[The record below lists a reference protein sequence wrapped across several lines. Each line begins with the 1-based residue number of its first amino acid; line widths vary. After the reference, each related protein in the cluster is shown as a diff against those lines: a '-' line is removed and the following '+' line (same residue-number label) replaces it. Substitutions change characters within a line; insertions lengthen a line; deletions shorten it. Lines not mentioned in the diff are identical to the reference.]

1 MKVALV
7 TSAQLTNRGGAA
19 RHVRAL
25 AHGLSERGADVE
37 LLTQRSPALLLRLV
51 ASSFDIADVH
61 SADARLALAVIRG
74 GSRHCVFTPHVPIQ
88 RLAAWPHART
98 TAAAIARADEI
109 VCGSAFERDV
119 LCERFPEALGRV
131 SVVPISVDVGAIR
144 AARPFP
150 HTGRVVVAV
159 GRLDRGKRIDR
170 AIAAMASLEPEFRLV
185 VLGSGPL
192 LYRLQAHAA
201 DLRVSSRV
209 EFLGAVADA
218 ELYRWLRSAAVVVA
232 LHDDHT
238 SGIHMAEG
246 LSAGAS
252 VVASEIRAHR
262 EAAARFAGAQV
273 KFVSPRG
280 SPFEV
285 ADAITE
291 LARPGV
297 RFASSAGRAVVP
309 SPDWVVDRVW
319 DLYARLIGG
328 ERPVTELPRI
338 RVA

>member
-7 TSAQLTNRGGAA
+7 TSGQLANRAGAA

-25 AHGLSERGADVE
+25 AHGLTERGADVE

-51 ASSFDIADVH
+51 ASSFDVADVH

-74 GSRHCVFTPHVPIQ
+74 GARRCVFTPHAPIQ

-98 TAAAIARADEI
+98 TATAIARASET
-109 VCGSAFERDV
+109 VCNSSYERDV
-119 LCERFPEALGRV
+119 LCERFPGAVGRV
-131 SVVPISVDVGAIR
+131 SVIPVTVDVDAIR

-150 HTGRVVVAV
+150 LTGRVVLAV

-170 AIAAMASLEPEFRLV
+170 AIAAMASLEADFRLV
-185 VLGSGPL
+185 VAGTGPL
-192 LYRLQAHAA
+192 LHRLQAHAA

-209 EFLGAVADA
+209 EFVGPVGDA
-218 ELYRWLRSAAVVVA
+218 ELYRWLRSAAAVVA
-232 LHDDHT
+232 LHDDHS
-238 SGIHMAEG
+238 SGLHVAEA
-246 LSAGAS
+246 LAAGAS
-252 VVASEIRAHR
+252 VVASELPVHR
-262 EAAARFAGAQV
+262 EAAARFAGARV
-273 KFVSPRG
+273 KFVSRG

-291 LARPGV
+291 LARPGAC
-297 RFASSAGRAVVP
+297 FASSAGRAVVP
-309 SPDWVVDRVW
+309 SPDRVVDRVW
-319 DLYARLIGG
+319 DLYRRLIEGG
-328 ERPVTELPRI
+328 RPITHLPQI